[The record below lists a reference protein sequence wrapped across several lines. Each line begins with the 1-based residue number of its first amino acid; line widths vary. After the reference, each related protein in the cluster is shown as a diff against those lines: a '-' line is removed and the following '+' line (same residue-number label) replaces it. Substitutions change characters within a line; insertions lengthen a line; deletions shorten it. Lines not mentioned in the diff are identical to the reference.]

1 MRLIVD
7 TNILI
12 SGLIRASITRRILLN
27 PKFEFY
33 LPDFS
38 LSKIK
43 KYLPEISTKSE
54 LSEKEI
60 TELLNSFLDNFYV
73 IPLKEHKFHLK
84 RATEIIGSIDEK
96 DVPFIALALC
106 IKSYGIGS
114 NNGHFHEQN
123 EIKTYI
129 TAEIIHLV

>member
-12 SGLIRASITRRILLN
+12 SGLIRDSITRRILLN

-38 LSKIK
+38 LSEIK
-43 KYLPEISTKSE
+43 KYLPEISKKSG
-54 LSEKEI
+54 LSAKEVK
-60 TELLNSFLDNFYV
+60 ELLNSLLDNFYV
-73 IPLKEHKFHLK
+73 IPLKEYKFQLK

-96 DVPFIALALC
+96 DVPFIAVALC
-106 IKSYGIGS
+106 IKSYGIWS
-114 NNGHFHEQN
+114 NNGHFQEQN
-123 EIKTYI
+123 EIKTYT
-129 TAEIIHLV
+129 TAEIIRLI